1 MGTVSLQK
9 GCLPK
14 LTPLTSSSSLLT
26 ALCCS
31 VGTAAKENM
40 KDALKKPPT
49 GETHTHT
56 RTHTGVMEES
66 FNPYSLLSAT
76 PAGHFSHLLK

>member
-14 LTPLTSSSSLLT
+14 LTPLTTTSSLLT

-40 KDALKKPPT
+40 KDALKKLPA
-49 GETHTHT
+49 GETHTHA
-56 RTHTGVMEES
+56 RTQVLWRKAFILTLCYRL
-66 FNPYSLLSAT
+66 PQRAISAT
-76 PAGHFSHLLK
+76 C